1 MIVITGANGQLGR
14 LVIQQ
19 LLQRG
24 VAPGQIV
31 AAVRS
36 PAKAADLAASGL
48 LVREADYNRPETLDS
63 AFAGATQLLLISS
76 SEIGQRLPQHRAVV
90 EAARRAGV
98 AHLVYTSL
106 LHADRSPLGLA
117 AEHVATEALISASGL
132 PHTLL
137 RNGWYTENYLA
148 SVPAA
153 LQHGAFIGS
162 AGEGRIASAARADY
176 AAAAAAVLTR
186 PASSSAAASTVLEL
200 AGDSSYTLAELAAEL
215 SRRSGRS
222 IPYVNLPQADF
233 AGALKAAGLPGPLAD
248 LLADSDAG
256 AAQGGLFDDGRLLS
270 ALIGRPTERLAEAL
284 ARVLAAG

>member
-14 LVIQQ
+14 LVIDQ

-24 VAPGQIV
+24 VAAGQIV

-36 PAKAADLAASGL
+36 PAKAADLTALGVQL
-48 LVREADYNRPETLDS
+48 READYNRPETLTA

-76 SEIGQRLPQHRAVV
+76 SEVGQRLPQHRAVI
-90 EAARRAGV
+90 EAAQRAGV

-117 AEHVATEALISASGL
+117 GEHLATERLIAASGL

-148 SVPAA
+148 SVPVA

-162 AGEGRIASAARADY
+162 AGEGRIASAPRVDY
-176 AAAAAAVLTR
+176 AAAAATVLMR
-186 PASSSAAASTVLEL
+186 PVAPRTVLEL
-200 AGDSSYTLAELAAEL
+200 AGDGSYTLAELAAEIG
-215 SRRSGRS
+215 RRSGRE
-222 IPYVNLPQADF
+222 IPYVNLPQAEF
-233 AGALKAAGLPGPLAD
+233 EGALKGAGLPGPLAE
-248 LLADSDAG
+248 LLADSDVG
-256 AAQGGLFDDGRLLS
+256 ASQGGLFDDARQLS
-270 ALIGRPTERLAEAL
+270 ALIGRPTEPMADSL
-284 ARVLAAG
+284 ARALAAG